1 MMAYQKINV
10 MKDVDRP
17 GKIVVEDENN
27 TYAFYDCT
35 VAEVAEFIRTIHEE
49 D

>member
-1 MMAYQKINV
+1 MMAYQRIHV
-10 MKDVDRP
+10 MKDLDKP

-27 TYAFYDCT
+27 TYIFDDCDM
-35 VAEVAEFIRTIHEE
+35 AEVAAFIRVIHEE